1 MSNRNLSICCSFKQA
16 HIIKHALRDMPNKT
30 PEEERALEV
39 VTEEIDWF
47 REKYRIPKKNKA

>member
-1 MSNRNLSICCSFKQA
+1 MSIRNLSICCSFKQA

-30 PEEERALEV
+30 PEELRTLEV

-47 REKYRIPKKNKA
+47 REKYRIPKKKA